1 MSVWISHIVI
11 SYLNLNRWAR
21 KGKYIEILCMDW
33 LCTIMIRSYIGCWY
47 PVRRKWNQEVWW
59 WRWRGLGTVCWGSTI
74 TLIIRW
80 RGGQWGEPDQSSSL
94 DLTLH
99 PLQTCS
105 HLHVRT
111 DWRPAGLSVRR
122 ARQDPNTRNAHR
134 HHWLVRDGLNMF
146 LLLKVWT
153 QS

>member
-33 LCTIMIRSYIGCWY
+33 LCTIMIRSYVGCWY
-47 PVRRKWNQEVWW
+47 PVRRKWNHEVWW

-99 PLQTCS
+99 LSRLVPTFMFGLTGDLLDSLYGGPDKIPTRGMLTATTGWFGTGSICS
-105 HLHVRT
+105 
-111 DWRPAGLSVRR
+111 SC
-122 ARQDPNTRNAHR
+122 
-134 HHWLVRDGLNMF
+134 
-146 LLLKVWT
+146 
-153 QS
+153 

>member
-99 PLQTCS
+99 LSRLVPTFMFGLTGDLLDSLYGGPDKIPTRGMLTATTGWFGTGSICS
-105 HLHVRT
+105 
-111 DWRPAGLSVRR
+111 SC
-122 ARQDPNTRNAHR
+122 
-134 HHWLVRDGLNMF
+134 
-146 LLLKVWT
+146 
-153 QS
+153 

>member
-1 MSVWISHIVI
+1 MSYVS
-11 SYLNLNRWAR
+11 LNLTYRHIISKSESLSK
-21 KGKYIEILCMDW
+21 KGKIYRNFVYGLVV
-33 LCTIMIRSYIGCWY
+33 IRSYIGCWY

-99 PLQTCS
+99 LSRLVPTFMFGLTGDLLDSLYGGPDKIPTRGMLTATTGWFGTGSICS
-105 HLHVRT
+105 
-111 DWRPAGLSVRR
+111 SC
-122 ARQDPNTRNAHR
+122 
-134 HHWLVRDGLNMF
+134 
-146 LLLKVWT
+146 
-153 QS
+153 